1 MEYRLESGRLNDYL
15 QESRY
20 VDYHHPAIQQEAG
33 LLFAGC
39 TNDLEKILLAFT
51 FVRDELPHSGDIH
64 SSRVTRT
71 ASEALRFREGICYA
85 KSMLLA
91 ALLRRAGIPVGF
103 CYQRL
108 ARHRPEGGY
117 CIHALNAVYIAER
130 DHWTRVDA
138 RGNTG
143 RKNAQFFPDDPCRE
157 QVAVPVHPEQGEID
171 YPTIYVEPLK
181 CTTDVLEQNDD
192 CREML
197 AKHLPSRL

>member
-1 MEYRLESGRLNDYL
+1 M
-15 QESRY
+15 
-20 VDYHHPAIQQEAG
+20 
-33 LLFAGC
+33 
-39 TNDLEKILLAFT
+39 
-51 FVRDELPHSGDIH
+51 
-64 SSRVTRT
+64 
-71 ASEALRFREGICYA
+71 
-85 KSMLLA
+85 
-91 ALLRRAGIPVGF
+91 
-103 CYQRL
+103 
-108 ARHRPEGGY
+108 
-117 CIHALNAVYIAER
+117 NAVYIAER